1 MRSDSFVLFL
11 SCVGRLLIQSSS
23 LLHKAYLLLVAA
35 LPLCV
40 AAASAAETDIQLV
53 RAIAG
58 PTDTEKFGEISGVHI
73 DNQGVHVLAT
83 GGMTSFSAQGTIKR
97 AVAGKQK
104 LFSARKFGGVA
115 ALGQGQW
122 AIAQSSDQR
131 IVVIDDSG
139 ATRYVIAEGGSH
151 AGQLD
156 RPLGLAYSARSR
168 LYICDSGNNRVSV
181 FSRDGV
187 YLFSL
192 GVATGP
198 ERLESPTDIALDD
211 AERIYVFDAAGQGR
225 VSVFGHDGKLLKQ
238 VSAKAIDTPEGP
250 AKFSAM
256 TAGPD
261 GLIYLADAGNG
272 KIVQFDWQT
281 GKVLRT
287 FGSKGSGRGQFARVT
302 AMSIDPGRKLVV
314 GDSGN
319 HKVEVYQLS
328 GAATRPA
335 PDDVRLPAVR
345 LGPAFAADCD
355 AAAALPD
362 GHVLCLNRSA
372 PSVTRVA
379 QDGKATPAFSATYKN
394 PRALALDARDVAIID
409 DDRIRLYGHD
419 GTPRFVL
426 GRSGSGDG
434 EFDDPSGVFLKERIF
449 VADTG
454 NQRIQM
460 FTRDG
465 VFLDKLGNTKNSAE
479 VLRKPVAVVV
489 DTQGNI
495 YVADNGYNKVRVF
508 SANKERLFDI
518 DVSDTP
524 SDGFQK
530 IHDLAMD
537 QDDNLYVL
545 AATATNTYAVYIYSG
560 PTRVFA
566 FGSAG
571 ERGAGMVRASTL
583 SLTGAQ
589 KTTLAIYDAG
599 RKRLQTYYYEQVPSR
614 VGGLLVRGGR
624 QQSLLRWQ
632 KTPGT
637 FVTKYRVYAAASAD
651 QDYQKISETDGN
663 SVTLTRTP
671 GLNYLYYRVSAVSAF
686 DRDGPP
692 SQPAQDVFSAAYAR
706 YQEKNMAAAAILFA
720 AAVKEDETNSD
731 ALEYLGRSLLE
742 QANYD
747 AALRAFGDLGRHR
760 GYEATAANLR
770 AETLVRS
777 NQLLLARAT
786 LDQAIT
792 ARTVDAR
799 TYLMCGQVTA
809 QLGDNVAA
817 ANCLENALRLDPD
830 STDAHFE
837 LGQVYVKLGAV
848 NKGLAEFDTAVD
860 MAPQV
865 AEIWQRAG
873 AAYQA
878 LARHDEA
885 LVRFN
890 KALSIDAQHAAARIG
905 AARSHIALKEYD
917 QGRAIALSLS
927 GTPSQEAAGE
937 YLLGMIAL
945 AGNQPQEAILALA
958 KAGNKNPTHLDTW
971 LALADA
977 HGQLGHQAQ
986 VKDALQR
993 ALAADPA
1000 AFEAHNRLGQLELE
1014 SNNRTQAAEHLARA
1028 VALQPANYDARYRYA
1043 STLLA
1048 LDHLKD
1054 AGEQAKEAMRL
1065 EPKRIEPIMLLA
1077 DSAHRQGKNGEA
1089 IALLSKALAL
1099 NDASAPLHLQ
1109 LGTLYLENNVYDA
1122 ALRHLERAA
1131 SLDMHNPLPHVL
1143 LGRMYLERRLFD
1155 SAIKV
1160 LTRAVELSATPENKA
1175 RLDAAYAEK
1184 KRSLEFDRATPR
1196 IVLQDLRLER
1206 VFSAAYKRYATQPVG
1221 RVVLKNTSGVDYPK
1235 LTLSFYIKGYMDF
1248 PSTQEIPLLKANA
1261 ALEVPLYASFNNRI
1275 LGIDEDTGVQAEVKL
1290 AYAQDG
1296 QQNFAEL
1303 ARPMTIYSKNAI
1315 LWADAAMVGSFVTPK
1330 DDVLKN
1336 FARQTVTQYAPM
1348 TNLNENMIKAMT
1360 WYDGLAAYGMKY
1372 LADPNS
1378 PYSKV
1383 SAEQVDYVQFPR
1395 ETLRVKSGDCDDLS
1409 VLLSAGLESLGIET
1423 AMVDVPGHL
1432 FLMFNTR
1439 MAEKHRDSISLHD
1452 DLLVMRDQ
1460 EVWIPL
1466 EATMIATSFSEA
1478 WAEGA
1483 KKYRA
1488 AERAKTLTVLP
1499 LKDAWAR
1506 NLPVTLAPANY
1517 ALEIAAADKLT
1528 PLIDRERRILVAK
1541 GLDRLVLPYRS
1552 LVKQNPAN
1560 LSARLQIAIIYAQHG
1575 LYDQALKE
1583 FDQLLAMA
1591 PNNSDAHNNRG
1602 NIYYTLGDY
1611 DRALDAYRYAE
1622 ELDPADGGIKM
1633 NLALTHYR
1641 RGRLQEA
1648 AEKYSEAVGVNRRL
1662 ATEYQEFGKLLKN

>member
-1 MRSDSFVLFL
+1 MAGLWLATVLQIF
-11 SCVGRLLIQSSS
+11 
-23 LLHKAYLLLVAA
+23 AA
-35 LPLCV
+35 TAV
-40 AAASAAETDIQLV
+40 SAVEADVKLV
-53 RAIAG
+53 RDIAG
-58 PTDTEKFGEISGVHI
+58 STDTEKFDDISGVYA
-73 DNQGVHVLAT
+73 DSQGVHVIAA
-83 GGMTSFSAQGTIKR
+83 GGMTSFTDQGPKKR
-97 AVAGKQK
+97 AIASKQK
-104 LFSARKFGGVA
+104 LFGTRKLGGMA
-115 ALGQGQW
+115 ALGNGQW
-122 AIAQSSDQR
+122 AIAQSSDR
-131 IVVIDDSG
+131 RVVVMDASG
-139 ATRYVIAEGGSH
+139 ATSDVIGEGGSH
-151 AGQLD
+151 EGELD
-156 RPLGLAYSARSR
+156 RPLGLAYSARGR
-168 LYICDSGNNRVSV
+168 LYICDAGNNRVSV
-181 FSRDGV
+181 FSRDGI

-198 ERLESPTDIALDD
+198 ERLDSPTDIAVDD
-211 AERIYVFDAAGQGR
+211 AERIYVFEAAGPGR

-238 VSAKAIDTPEGP
+238 ISAKAINATEGP

-261 GLIYLADAGNG
+261 GLVYLADADNG
-272 KIVQFDWQT
+272 KIVQFDWQA

-302 AMSIDPGRKLVV
+302 AMSMGVDRRLVI

-319 HKVEVYQLS
+319 HKIEVYQLP
-328 GAATRPA
+328 GAAARPA
-335 PDDVRLPAVR
+335 LDELRLPAVR
-345 LGPAFAADCD
+345 LGPAFGADCD
-355 AAAALPD
+355 AAGALPD
-362 GHVLCLNRSA
+362 GHVLCLNRA
-372 PSVTRVA
+372 TKSVTRVS
-379 QDGKATPAFSATYKN
+379 QDGKVASAFSTAFKK
-394 PRALALDARDVAIID
+394 PMALAVDARDVAIVD
-409 DDRIRLYGHD
+409 DDRVKLFSHD
-419 GTPRFVL
+419 GAPRFTL
-426 GRSGSGDG
+426 GRSGSRDG
-434 EFDDPSGVFLKERIF
+434 EFNNPGGVFLGERIF
-449 VADTG
+449 VADTD

-465 VFLDKLGNTKNSAE
+465 VFLDKLGNTKNGTE
-479 VLRKPVAVVV
+479 VLRKPAAVAV

-508 SANKERLFDI
+508 SAKKEPLFDI
-518 DVSDTP
+518 GASEGARG
-524 SDGFQK
+524 GFEK

-545 AATATNTYAVYIYSG
+545 AATATNKYAVYIYSG

-571 ERGAGMVRASTL
+571 EHGAGLVRASTL
-583 SLTGAQ
+583 SVAASE
-589 KTTLAIYDAG
+589 KTTLAVYDAG

-614 VGGLLVRGGR
+614 VGGLVVHGAK
-624 QQSLLRWQ
+624 QQTLLRWQ

-637 FVTKYRVYAAASAD
+637 FITKYRVYAAAAAD
-651 QDYQKISETDGN
+651 QDYQKISEAEGN
-663 SVTLTRTP
+663 SVTLTRAP

-686 DRDGPP
+686 DREGPV
-692 SQPAQDVFSAAYAR
+692 SQPAQDLFSAAYVR
-706 YQEKNMAAAAILFA
+706 YEEKNMAAAATLFA
-720 AAVKEDETNSD
+720 AVVKEDDANSD

-742 QANYD
+742 QGNYD
-747 AALRAFGDLGRHR
+747 AALRAFGDLSRHR
-760 GYEATAANLR
+760 GYEASAANLQ
-770 AETLVRS
+770 AETLLRS

-792 ARTVDAR
+792 AGTADAH

-817 ANCLENALRLDPD
+817 TDCLEKALRLDARNI
-830 STDAHFE
+830 DAHFQ
-837 LGQVYVKLGAV
+837 LGQVYVKMGAV
-848 NKGLAEFDTAVD
+848 NKGVAEFDTAVD
-860 MAPQV
+860 MAPQL
-865 AEIWQRAG
+865 AETWQRAG
-873 AAYQA
+873 AAYQG

-890 KALSIDAQHAAARIG
+890 KALSIDPQNVAARIG

-917 QGRAIALSLS
+917 QGRAIALSLA
-927 GTPSQEAAGE
+927 GTPSQEAAGG

-945 AGNQPQEAILALA
+945 AHHQPQEAILALA
-958 KAGNKNPTHLDTW
+958 KAGSKDPAHLDTW

-977 HGQLGHQAQ
+977 HTQLGQHAQA
-986 VKDALQR
+986 KEALQR

-1014 SNNRTQAAEHLARA
+1014 ANNHTQAAEHLARA

-1043 STLLA
+1043 LTLLA

-1054 AGEQAKEAMRL
+1054 ASDQAKEAMRL

-1089 IALLSKALAL
+1089 IALLNKALAL
-1099 NDASAPLHLQ
+1099 NDASAGLHLQ
-1109 LGTLYLENNVYDA
+1109 LGRLYLENNVYDA
-1122 ALRHLERAA
+1122 ALTHLEKAA
-1131 SLDMHNPLPHVL
+1131 SLDARNPLPHGL

-1155 SAIKV
+1155 SAIKE
-1160 LTRAVELSATPENKA
+1160 LTRAVELGATPENKA
-1175 RLDAAYAEK
+1175 QLDAAYAEK

-1221 RVVLKNTSGVDYPK
+1221 RVVLKNTGGVDYSK

-1248 PSTQEIPLLKANA
+1248 PSTQELPLLKANA
-1261 ALEVPLYASFNNRI
+1261 TLEVPLYASFNNRI

-1290 AYAQDG
+1290 AFAQDG

-1303 ARPMTIYSKNAI
+1303 ARPMTIYGKNAI
-1315 LWADAAMVGSFVTPK
+1315 LWADGAMVGSFVTPK
-1330 DDVLKN
+1330 DDVLKD
-1336 FARQTVTQYAPM
+1336 FARQTVTQFAPK
-1348 TNLNENMIKAMT
+1348 TNLNENVIKAMT
-1360 WYDGLAAYGMKY
+1360 WYDGLSAYGMKY

-1383 SAEQVDYVQFPR
+1383 NAEQVDYVQFPR

-1439 MAEKHRDSISLHD
+1439 VAEKHRDSISLQD
-1452 DLLVMRDQ
+1452 DLLVVRNQ
-1460 EVWIPL
+1460 EIWIPL

-1488 AERAKTLTVLP
+1488 AEHAKTLTVLP

-1506 NLPVTLAPANY
+1506 NMPVTLAPANY
-1517 ALEIAAADKLT
+1517 ALEIPTPDKLA
-1528 PLIDRERRILVAK
+1528 PLIDRERRILVTK

-1552 LVKQNPAN
+1552 LLKQNSAN
-1560 LSARLQIAIIYAQHG
+1560 TSARLQIAIIYAQNG

-1583 FDQLLAMA
+1583 FDQLLVVA

-1648 AEKYSEAVGVNRRL
+1648 AEKYREAVGVNRQL
-1662 ATEYQEFGKLLKN
+1662 ASEYQEFGKLLRN